1 MLTYEKMIVT
11 VKTGG
16 TIMDNIF
23 FEQFLVFTEVT
34 TGVFIALLIALFFL
48 QGYLKKKE
56 ILSLSARLMLSTV
69 LGLTLGVAILFVAG
83 MPEDPTSVG
92 WIGEVRTWYGLIADG
107 FMALLRM
114 IVVPL
119 VLVSIIRVIVN
130 MDGSKSIGKL
140 ISRGVGLLITTTLIA
155 AVIGII
161 LANLV
166 GLGSGAELVY
176 GTEEVREVTSIVST
190 VLGLLPA
197 NPFEALAAGAVIP
210 VIVFASFVGLAIR
223 TQVAKDAK
231 IVQPFIDFNEAVYT
245 IIMNIAQTVIGWLP
259 YAIIALLANTI
270 AHRGL
275 QVFAEVLTFAG
286 LYILAAVIM
295 FGIQLTILT
304 FNGLNPVKYIQN
316 IGKALIL
323 AFTSRSSLGT
333 LPVSVKTLTENA
345 GLNQGTATFVVSLG
359 ANGGMNGAGIYSAL
373 VSIMLA
379 NMVGHPTDFAF
390 FVMLLVVIAFSS
402 FGIAGV
408 PGGIW
413 LMISIPLTALG
424 LGEHFALTA
433 ALFAVDPII
442 DMFRTFTNVNG
453 ALAAS
458 LVVGKSLDDV
468 DMDVYNDTDAEPSK
482 AEKAAV

>member
-1 MLTYEKMIVT
+1 MIVT
-11 VKTGG
+11 VETGG

-23 FEQFLVFTEVT
+23 FEQFLVFTT
-34 TGVFIALLIALFFL
+34 ARTGAFVALLIGLFFL

-56 ILSLSARLMLSTV
+56 VLGLSARLMLSTI
-69 LGLTLGVAILFVAG
+69 LGLGLGVLILFIAG
-83 MPEDPTSVG
+83 MPEDPTSIG
-92 WIGEVRTWYGLIADG
+92 WIVEVRTWYGLIADG

-130 MDGSKSIGKL
+130 MDGEKSIGKL
-140 ISRGVGLLITTTLIA
+140 IGRGVGLLIATTLIA
-155 AVIGII
+155 AII
-161 LANLV
+161 AIFLANFV

-190 VLGLLPA
+190 ILGLLPA
-197 NPFEALAAGAVIP
+197 NPFEALATGAVIP
-210 VIVFASFVGLAIR
+210 VIVFATFVGLAIR
-223 TQVAKDAK
+223 TQMSKNAET
-231 IVQPFIDFNEAVYT
+231 VQPFIDFNEAVYA

-275 QVFAEVLTFAG
+275 QVFAEVATFAG
-286 LYILAAVIM
+286 LYILAAAIM
-295 FGIQLTILT
+295 FGVQLTILT
-304 FNGLNPVKYIQN
+304 FNGLNPVKYLQN

-379 NMVGHPTDFAF
+379 NMVGHPTDLTF
-390 FVMLLVVIAFSS
+390 FIMLLVVIAFSA

-453 ALAAS
+453 ALSAS
-458 LVVGKSLDDV
+458 MVVGKSLGDV
-468 DMDVYNDTDAEPSK
+468 DLEVFNEANTEDSK
-482 AEKAAV
+482 EAKAGA